1 MRVNISRLMNVCERL
16 FDELVKELLLANF
29 TIVSALPAI
38 FERSATIHLPFRPG
52 GRVRLKRNISE
63 RPRETRGG
71 GGFRMFCDCDEE
83 GPKWIVGGGGTGG
96 VSAAG
101 RPPMLFATSTSLFFR
116 KVISLFYSWIGFFLG
131 RPRLTS
137 FFSIVC
143 LFSIL

>member
-1 MRVNISRLMNVCERL
+1 MNVCERL
-16 FDELVKELLLANF
+16 FDELVKELLLANL

-83 GPKWIVGGGGTGG
+83 GPKWFVGGGGTGG

-101 RPPMLFATSTSLFFR
+101 RPPKGRDRLFAQEL
-116 KVISLFYSWIGFFLG
+116 
-131 RPRLTS
+131 
-137 FFSIVC
+137 
-143 LFSIL
+143 